1 MTMKKHIFT
10 ILFMTLSQVLWA
22 DIIKFQTPK
31 LSGKLV
37 SENIELTDWQA
48 VLNCRFQLNGKN
60 QESSKY
66 PLTVLKKI
74 DDNQYELSVKAA
86 NLIEVLPNLEIQ
98 NCHYKLILIGKLYS
112 TRQTLFGEIILFG
125 QDQGKM
131 SDKDLDI
138 LNNKN
143 QLAKILQD
151 KAKEIKISAGADGGI
166 VLDE

>member
-1 MTMKKHIFT
+1 MKKLLFT
-10 ILFMTLSQVLWA
+10 FLIMTLSQSLWA
-22 DIIKFQTPK
+22 DLIKFQAPK
-31 LSGKLV
+31 LSGKLI

-66 PLTVLKKI
+66 PLTQLKKL
-74 DDNQYELSVKAA
+74 DDGQYELNVKAA
-86 NLIEVLPNLEIQ
+86 NLIEALPNLEIQ

-131 SDKDLDI
+131 SDKDLEVI
-138 LNNKN
+138 NNKTL
-143 QLAKILQD
+143 LAKILQE
-151 KAKEIKISAGADGGI
+151 KIKEIKISVGADGGI

>member
-1 MTMKKHIFT
+1 MNKIYFT
-10 ILFMTLSQVLWA
+10 IIIMLLSQSIWA
-22 DIIKFQTPK
+22 EIIKFQTPK
-31 LSGKLV
+31 LNGKLI

-48 VLNCRFQLNGKN
+48 VLNCHFQLNGKN

-66 PLTVLKKI
+66 PLTQFKKL
-74 DDNQYELSVKAA
+74 DDNQYDISIKAA

-131 SDKDLDI
+131 SDKDLEI

-143 QLAKILQD
+143 VLARILQE
-151 KAKEIKISAGADGGI
+151 KFKEIKISAGVDGGI